1 MDNLRNRN
9 NTLLKNNSSTNVNMR
24 KVIIYLLNKCN
35 FLQNKTVLLNQIS
48 LCDELNEKN
57 PIKKIKNSRSSLS
70 YLKGES
76 EKEHNI
82 RILESQLDKTKL
94 SKLYAD
100 KLSLLLYDS
109 PKYKNYPFKRKNI
122 DNIEFKYNKNN
133 ELRLTLRKYPKK
145 ESPQINPNIQ
155 SPDNN
160 SNKYY
165 NSYSNIDFIDNDN
178 DKYNSNQFLTPNR
191 NDLLK
196 EEEKIFEKNSNKRYF
211 LKLNDEVKTILYN
224 SDEEIPISKQKEIYE
239 KFKKKFHHYKKLLK
253 CQLYLP
259 LINSERPN
267 KISKFQ
273 KFISITPKSNDYLR
287 KKINMYNKE
296 KILKTANELG
306 NLMDKND
313 TNKKILYKDNILGQ
327 INKLNKE
334 LSKCK
339 SLIKIKKKVILPP
352 YEMFNYNS
360 KKWKKEEISKN
371 NKNKNINFDQ
381 IDKKIIEKI
390 NEMKNKVIVLNQEIF
405 KLEEVRNKMKSQKK
419 LRAIKSK
426 SFRSFESLFSKKI
439 ENIKAT
445 KKFSKNIF
453 EYE

>member
-1 MDNLRNRN
+1 M
-9 NTLLKNNSSTNVNMR
+9 
-24 KVIIYLLNKCN
+24 
-35 FLQNKTVLLNQIS
+35 
-48 LCDELNEKN
+48 
-57 PIKKIKNSRSSLS
+57 
-70 YLKGES
+70 
-76 EKEHNI
+76 
-82 RILESQLDKTKL
+82 
-94 SKLYAD
+94 
-100 KLSLLLYDS
+100 
-109 PKYKNYPFKRKNI
+109 
-122 DNIEFKYNKNN
+122 
-133 ELRLTLRKYPKK
+133 
-145 ESPQINPNIQ
+145 
-155 SPDNN
+155 
-160 SNKYY
+160 
-165 NSYSNIDFIDNDN
+165 
-178 DKYNSNQFLTPNR
+178 TPNR

-239 KFKKKFHHYKKLLK
+239 KFKKKFPHYKKLLNS
-253 CQLYLP
+253 QLYLP
-259 LINSERPN
+259 LINSERTN
-267 KISKFQ
+267 KISKFH
-273 KFISITPKSNDYLR
+273 KFISITPKSNNYL
-287 KKINMYNKE
+287 KKIINYDNKE
-296 KILKTANELG
+296 KVLKTANELE
-306 NLMDKND
+306 NLMDKKD
-313 TNKKILYKDNILGQ
+313 TNKKLLYKDNILGQ

>member
-1 MDNLRNRN
+1 MCDEIKEN
-9 NTLLKNNSSTNVNMR
+9 NTV
-24 KVIIYLLNKCN
+24 
-35 FLQNKTVLLNQIS
+35 
-48 LCDELNEKN
+48 
-57 PIKKIKNSRSSLS
+57 KKIKNSRSTLS

-76 EKEHNI
+76 EKEHSV
-82 RILESQLDKTKL
+82 RILENQLDKSKL
-94 SKLYAD
+94 NKLYAD

-109 PKYKNYPFKRKNI
+109 PKYKNYPIKRKNI
-122 DNIEFKYNKNN
+122 DNIEFKYNENN
-133 ELRLTLRKYPKK
+133 ELRLTLRKYQKK
-145 ESPQINPNIQ
+145 EFPQINPNIQ
-155 SPDNN
+155 SQDNKSNKCYDSYRNIDSINDDNYN
-160 SNKYY
+160 SNKL
-165 NSYSNIDFIDNDN
+165 
-178 DKYNSNQFLTPNR
+178 LTPNR
-191 NDLLK
+191 NELLI
-196 EEEKIFEKNSNKRYF
+196 EEEKIYNKGNF
-211 LKLNDEVKTILYN
+211 LRLNDEVKNILFN
-224 SDEEIPISKQKEIYE
+224 SDDQIPISKQKEIYE

-273 KFISITPKSNDYLR
+273 KFISITPKSNNYLK
-287 KKINMYNKE
+287 KKINYDNKE
-296 KILKTANELG
+296 KVLKTANELG

-405 KLEEVRNKMKSQKK
+405 KLEDVRKKMKSQKK
-419 LRAIKSK
+419 LKAVKSK